1 MNPAGHAHFSFRF
14 EHGLQDSFGRDADGT
29 RPAVT
34 ITREKMRS
42 TFLAFIRDES
52 AVTSIEYA
60 LLSILIAVAIIVS
73 VTQLGDNLLVLYV
86 YVSVAVADVAAAL

>member
-1 MNPAGHAHFSFRF
+1 
-14 EHGLQDSFGRDADGT
+14 
-29 RPAVT
+29 
-34 ITREKMRS
+34 MRS

-86 YVSVAVADVAAAL
+86 YVSVAVADVVAAL

>member
-1 MNPAGHAHFSFRF
+1 
-14 EHGLQDSFGRDADGT
+14 
-29 RPAVT
+29 
-34 ITREKMRS
+34 MRS

-86 YVSVAVADVAAAL
+86 YVSMAVADVAAAL

>member
-1 MNPAGHAHFSFRF
+1 
-14 EHGLQDSFGRDADGT
+14 
-29 RPAVT
+29 
-34 ITREKMRS
+34 MRS